1 MPRRTVWKVFW
12 CAPRQVYGVGLVN
25 QPVVGAEEL
34 EADRGWLGGVVEA
47 VNVAAD
53 GLEEVVAAADVD
65 VGADEVVGGDI
76 EKLTCAALRCY

>member
-1 MPRRTVWKVFW
+1 MV
-12 CAPRQVYGVGLVN
+12 CAQASLLRWLISSLLAN
-25 QPVVGAEEL
+25 QPVVGAEKL
-34 EADRGWLGGVVEA
+34 EADGGWLGGVVEA